1 MQSITGK
8 RFRLADVGD
17 MLLHILRFIKNN
29 LSITIVVN
37 AVYNRATLSYQKVR
51 CSSYP
56 QIRGRLQ
63 VQNNGTMSLGDDVRF
78 NSSLSSNFVGLYK
91 SCTIAVTSKGRLQ
104 IGDGSGFSG
113 VSIYC
118 DAAITIGRYVNCGGN
133 VSIWDTDF
141 HPLNAEDRRVN
152 DVTKIISVPIEIG
165 DDVFIGANSIILKGV
180 KIGARS
186 IIGAGSVVTK
196 HIPAD
201 EIWAGNPAKFI
212 KNISTNS

>member
-1 MQSITGK
+1 MQPTTRK
-8 RFRLADVGD
+8 RFRQADVVD
-17 MLLHILRFIKNN
+17 VLLSIFRFIKNN
-29 LSITIVVN
+29 FNITIVVN
-37 AVYNRATLSYQKVR
+37 AMYNRTILSYHQVSY
-51 CSSYP
+51 SSYP

-63 VQNNGTMSLGDDVRF
+63 LQNNGFMSLGDNVRF

-91 SCTIAVTSKGRLQ
+91 PCTIAVTSKGYLQ
-104 IGDGSGFSG
+104 IGDYSGFSG

-118 DAAITIGRYVNCGGN
+118 DAAIIIGRYVNCGGN

-141 HPLNAEDRRVN
+141 HPLKAEDRRIN
-152 DVTKIISVPIEIG
+152 DVNKIISMPIEIG

-196 HIPAD
+196 HIPED

-212 KNISTNS
+212 KKVSN